1 MGSWT
6 TISYREIPRGIPH
19 HSPSNCHPKSIK
31 SLKMPNPSKSH
42 HIFTDSHHSHHRP
55 PFTTA
60 PSWATCPGVP
70 PSAPTPRRA
79 PVLLRTAGGRRPSPR
94 WGRTSAPWRRNGD
107 ALFFGAGETNLWS
120 HGGIMEVARWR
131 GWGRN
136 SPPRS
141 QNGHMIM
148 GFSGMAERKFKNLPG
163 FYHILQARASRAL
176 AKPMNSWGDIATICG
191 SSLVCYPFL
200 ESLLKS

>member
-31 SLKMPNPSKSH
+31 SSKMPNPSKSH

-70 PSAPTPRRA
+70 PSAPAPRRA

-107 ALFFGAGETNLWS
+107 ALFFGRGRRTYGAMEASWRWQGGEDGAGIVPPG
-120 HGGIMEVARWR
+120 HKMGI
-131 GWGRN
+131 
-136 SPPRS
+136 
-141 QNGHMIM
+141 
-148 GFSGMAERKFKNLPG
+148 
-163 FYHILQARASRAL
+163 
-176 AKPMNSWGDIATICG
+176 
-191 SSLVCYPFL
+191 
-200 ESLLKS
+200 